1 VKLLLIIALGLAALL
16 HLLLPAGLW
25 RIADPEIARM
35 VLIELRLPRMLLALG
50 YGMTLGLSGA
60 ALQAVFANPLA
71 SPDISGA
78 SSGAVFGAVV
88 AMYWLG
94 VDGHL
99 ALASAGAVGALLT
112 LALLVMLAGRQAE
125 QATLLLA
132 GIALSLALG
141 AATTLALALAP
152 SPFAFYDAF
161 DWLMGSFTD
170 RSLGQAAAALIPALL
185 ACAWLLRRAQA
196 LDLLS
201 LGDDVA
207 ASLGVKPKELTRDV
221 IAASAIAVGA
231 CVSVCG
237 AIGFIG
243 LAAPVIARALV
254 RGHPGRAL
262 LPAAL
267 IGGLLMIL
275 ADLAVR
281 GATLNRPLP
290 VGVVTALFGTPLFFW
305 LIVKQRR
312 SLTS

>member
-1 VKLLLIIALGLAALL
+1 VKLLLIMALGLAVLL

-25 RIADPEIARM
+25 RIADRELAQM
-35 VLIELRLPRMLLALG
+35 VLIELRLPRTLLALG

-94 VDGHL
+94 VDGPL
-99 ALASAGAVGALLT
+99 ALAGAGAFGALLT

-152 SPFAFYDAF
+152 SPFAVYDAF

-207 ASLGVKPKELTRDV
+207 ASLGVKPKRLTRDV

>member
-1 VKLLLIIALGLAALL
+1 
-16 HLLLPAGLW
+16 
-25 RIADPEIARM
+25 
-35 VLIELRLPRMLLALG
+35 
-50 YGMTLGLSGA
+50 
-60 ALQAVFANPLA
+60 
-71 SPDISGA
+71 
-78 SSGAVFGAVV
+78 
-88 AMYWLG
+88 MYWLG
-94 VDGHL
+94 IDGPL
-99 ALASAGAVGALLT
+99 TLASAGAVGALLT

-170 RSLGQAAAALIPALL
+170 RSLGQAAAALVPALL
-185 ACAWLLRRAQA
+185 AGAWLLRRAQA

-207 ASLGVKPKELTRDV
+207 ASLGVKPKRLTRDV

-243 LAAPVIARALV
+243 LAAPVIARALA